1 MSMTWHK
8 SYIAT
13 LAGLSLSLALS
24 LSLSLSLHTKLSL
37 FICYNYKNG
46 GNYLCLLLYN

>member
-8 SYIAT
+8 SDIVA
-13 LAGLSLSLALS
+13 LDGLS

-46 GNYLCLLLYN
+46 ANYLCLLLYN